1 MTERRV
7 NPRREERDD
16 KKREGQCKPTGLCA
30 TTRSCRLGKGRTR
43 LRGPGK
49 GTGVPVEGFFLR
61 ERGSDLTHTRSNPT
75 TKKDCSFAI
84 VESPPRAECCVY
96 LPTITTRFSSRHA
109 LRNGRATTVPATAAA
124 LSRQLRA
131 FFLAEQTAPPH
142 FVVLSCVSCVPPYAY
157 PDEDQDPRVM

>member
-7 NPRREERDD
+7 NPMREERDD

-61 ERGSDLTHTRSNPT
+61 ERGSDLTHTRSNPHH
-75 TKKDCSFAI
+75 KKRLLLCDRGVSPTGRVLRVSANHHDPFFVSTRPKERTRDYCTGHSGCS
-84 VESPPRAECCVY
+84 V
-96 LPTITTRFSSRHA
+96 
-109 LRNGRATTVPATAAA
+109 ATTACFFSCRTDCTPAFC
-124 LSRQLRA
+124 R
-131 FFLAEQTAPPH
+131 
-142 FVVLSCVSCVPPYAY
+142 VVVCVVCSAVCVP
-157 PDEDQDPRVM
+157 